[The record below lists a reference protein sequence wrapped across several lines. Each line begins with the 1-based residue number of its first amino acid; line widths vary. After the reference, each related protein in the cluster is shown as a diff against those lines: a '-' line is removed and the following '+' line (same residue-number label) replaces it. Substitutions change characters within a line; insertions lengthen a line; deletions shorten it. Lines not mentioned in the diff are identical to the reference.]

1 MGRGTL
7 GAAPSRTSLGR
18 ASMGTPGRRL
28 AHETWSLGTRLA
40 STEGGASALESPR
53 IDAGLHD
60 QRDDDGDER
69 HADEFAAVSDRRVR
83 PKHAARGA
91 AGAQCNP
98 YAPMNL
104 AVYSEKQ

>member
-7 GAAPSRTSLGR
+7 GAAQSRTSLGR
-18 ASMGTPGRRL
+18 PSMGTPGRRL
-28 AHETWSLGTRLA
+28 AHETWSLGARLA
-40 STEGGASALESPR
+40 LEIPR
-53 IDAGLHD
+53 VDAGLHD
-60 QRDDDGDER
+60 QRDDDGDEH

-91 AGAQCNP
+91 TNAQC
-98 YAPMNL
+98 YSQGPMNF